1 MRKEVVVLGVTAVS
15 TVVVAGV
22 LLVRWK
28 KRDERRWRQTQRILR
43 KFANDCATPVPKLW
57 HIAFDLVSDM
67 QTSLCDQSQTDY
79 VMHPSFIY
87 SLPKGTEEGLYYGI
101 NLREDSFVMLRARLR
116 GKKEPEPI
124 TDLDKEEV
132 EIPSDIMSSSYK
144 ELFDYI
150 ALKLAVFISIN
161 TKTNPVTPK
170 GKLGFTAS
178 FPLHEGPSAAGENV
192 IKWKSFPFNDT
203 AGKELA
209 REFNEALEKH
219 GIDLRVSALVDGTL
233 GDLAGGRYY
242 NRDCVAAVT
251 LGQATNA
258 VYVES
263 SQFIPNGD
271 LNKFGETVI
280 DMQWGNFNTPHLPI
294 TEFDV
299 ALDSESSNPGFRIFE
314 KLIGG
319 RYLGEV
325 VRRVLLKMAKE
336 TALFGETVPAKLK
349 TPYILRSPDMAAM
362 HQDTSE
368 NRDTIQ
374 EKLMEI
380 FGITY
385 TSLAVREIIAEVC
398 DVVAERG
405 ARLAGA
411 CIVGIMKKRGRINDK
426 KSVVIIE
433 GGLYEH
439 YRVFRNLLHSSV
451 WEMLGSTLSENVIV
465 EQAHGGSGAG
475 AIFVAAAHSQ
485 MNDEDESHITSFS
498 PRGLAYDQRNVN
510 KNDDDDEPIGDEYL
524 TDMVEWKDDQTDTGS
539 WKEGADQMDS
549 TAETSDQSDSS
560 DDDEDEDHVN
570 GKNNNKA

>member
-1 MRKEVVVLGVTAVS
+1 MRKEVAVAAVATVS

-28 KRDERRWRQTQRILR
+28 KRDERRWKQTQRMFR

-57 HIAFDLVSDM
+57 HVAFDLVSDM
-67 QTSLCDQSQTDY
+67 QTSLSDQSQTDY
-79 VMHPSFIY
+79 VMLPSVTS
-87 SLPKGTEEGLYYGI
+87 SLPSGTEEGLYYGV
-101 NLREDSFVMLRARLR
+101 NLREDNFLMMRARLR
-116 GKKEPEPI
+116 GRNDPI
-124 TDLDKEEV
+124 TDLDREEV
-132 EIPSDIMSSSYK
+132 EIPPEVISGTYK

-161 TKTNPVTPK
+161 TKTNPIAPK
-170 GKLGFTAS
+170 GKMGFTVS
-178 FPLHEGPSAAGENV
+178 FPLHDGPAAAGANV
-192 IKWKSFPFNDT
+192 IRWKSFPVNEA

-209 REFNEALEKH
+209 KDFNEALEKH
-219 GIDLRVSALVDGTL
+219 GIDLRVTTLVDATL
-233 GDLAGGRYY
+233 GDLSGGRYY

-251 LGQATNA
+251 LGLATNA

-263 SQFIPNGD
+263 AQFVPNGGVD
-271 LNKFGETVI
+271 KNKFGEMVI
-280 DMQWGNFNTPHLPI
+280 DMQWGKFNTPHLPI
-294 TEFDV
+294 TQFDM
-299 ALDSESSNPGFRIFE
+299 ALDSESSNPGSRIFE

-336 TALFGETVPAKLK
+336 TALFGETVPDKLK

-368 NRDTIQ
+368 NRDAVQ
-374 EKLMEI
+374 EKLMEV
-380 FGITY
+380 FGIAS
-385 TSLAVREIIAEVC
+385 TSLAVRELVTEVC

-439 YRVFRNLLHSSV
+439 YRVFRNLLHSSI
-451 WEMLGSTLSENVIV
+451 WEMLGGALADNVIV
-465 EQAHGGSGAG
+465 EHAHGGSGAG

-485 MNDEDESHITSFS
+485 IRHESFDPPLSEI
-498 PRGLAYDQRNVN
+498 RNR
-510 KNDDDDEPIGDEYL
+510 KGNDDDDQMDL
-524 TDMVEWKDDQTDTGS
+524 LDWKDDQSDSASLKG
-539 WKEGADQMDS
+539 GDQMDS
-549 TAETSDQSDSS
+549 TAETSDHSDSS
-560 DDDEDEDHVN
+560 DA
-570 GKNNNKA
+570 GSKNKI

>member
-1 MRKEVVVLGVTAVS
+1 MRKEVVVAAVATVS

-28 KRDERRWRQTQRILR
+28 KRDERRWKQTQRMLR

-57 HIAFDLVSDM
+57 HVAFDLVSDM
-67 QTSLCDQSQTDY
+67 QTSLSDQSQTDY
-79 VMHPSFIY
+79 VMLPSY
-87 SLPKGTEEGLYYGI
+87 TSSLPSGTEEGLYYGV
-101 NLREDSFVMLRARLR
+101 NLHEGYFLMMRARLR
-116 GKKEPEPI
+116 GKHEPI
-124 TDLDKEEV
+124 TDLDREEV
-132 EIPSDIMSSSYK
+132 EIPSEVISGTYK

-161 TKTNPVTPK
+161 TKTNPITPK
-170 GKLGFTAS
+170 GKMGFTVS
-178 FPLHEGPSAAGENV
+178 FPLHEGPVAAGGNV
-192 IKWKSFPFNDT
+192 IRWKSFPVNEA

-209 REFNEALEKH
+209 KDFNEALEKH
-219 GIDLRVSALVDGTL
+219 GIDLRVSTLVDATL

-251 LGQATNA
+251 LGLATNA

-263 SQFIPNGD
+263 AQFVPNGD
-271 LNKFGETVI
+271 KNKFGEMVI

-294 TEFDV
+294 TQFDM
-299 ALDSESSNPGFRIFE
+299 ALDSESSNPGLRIFE

-349 TPYILRSPDMAAM
+349 TPYILRSLDIATM

-368 NRDTIQ
+368 NRDAVQ
-374 EKLMEI
+374 EKLMEV
-380 FGITY
+380 FGITC
-385 TSLAVREIIAEVC
+385 TSLAVREIVAEVC

-411 CIVGIMKKRGRINDK
+411 CIVGIMKKCGRINDK

-439 YRVFRNLLHSSV
+439 YRVFRNLLHSSI
-451 WEMLGSTLSENVIV
+451 WEMLGGALADNVIV
-465 EQAHGGSGAG
+465 EHAHGGSGAG

-485 MNDEDESHITSFS
+485 IHHDSDNQSLSPPRNGNNDRRANFNAGH
-498 PRGLAYDQRNVN
+498 V
-510 KNDDDDEPIGDEYL
+510 NDDDQMDL
-524 TDMVEWKDDQTDTGS
+524 LEWKDDQSDSAS
-539 WKEGADQMDS
+539 WKGADQIES

-560 DDDEDEDHVN
+560 DGDGD
-570 GKNNNKA
+570 GLKNKI

>member
-1 MRKEVVVLGVTAVS
+1 MRKEVAVAAVATVS

-28 KRDERRWRQTQRILR
+28 KRDERRWKQTQRMFR

-57 HIAFDLVSDM
+57 HVAFDLVSDM
-67 QTSLCDQSQTDY
+67 QTSLSDQSQTDY
-79 VMHPSFIY
+79 VMLPSVTS
-87 SLPKGTEEGLYYGI
+87 SLPSGTEEGLYYGV
-101 NLREDSFVMLRARLR
+101 NLREDNFLMMRARLR
-116 GKKEPEPI
+116 GRNDPI
-124 TDLDKEEV
+124 TDLDREEV
-132 EIPSDIMSSSYK
+132 EIPPEVISGTYK

-161 TKTNPVTPK
+161 TKTNPIAPK
-170 GKLGFTAS
+170 GKMGFTVS
-178 FPLHEGPSAAGENV
+178 FPLHDGPAAAGANV
-192 IKWKSFPFNDT
+192 IRWKSFPVNEA

-209 REFNEALEKH
+209 KDFNEALEKH
-219 GIDLRVSALVDGTL
+219 GIDLRVTTLVDATL
-233 GDLAGGRYY
+233 GDLSGGRYY

-251 LGQATNA
+251 LGLATNA

-263 SQFIPNGD
+263 AQFVPNGGGVD
-271 LNKFGETVI
+271 KNKFGE
-280 DMQWGNFNTPHLPI
+280 M
-294 TEFDV
+294 
-299 ALDSESSNPGFRIFE
+299 IFE

-336 TALFGETVPAKLK
+336 TALFGETVPDKLK

-368 NRDTIQ
+368 NRDAVQ
-374 EKLMEI
+374 EKLMEV
-380 FGITY
+380 FGIAS
-385 TSLAVREIIAEVC
+385 TSLAVRELVTEVC

-439 YRVFRNLLHSSV
+439 YRVFRNLLHSSI
-451 WEMLGSTLSENVIV
+451 WEMLGGALADNVIV
-465 EQAHGGSGAG
+465 EHAHGGSGAG

-485 MNDEDESHITSFS
+485 IRHESFDPPLSEI
-498 PRGLAYDQRNVN
+498 RNR
-510 KNDDDDEPIGDEYL
+510 KGNDDDDQMDL
-524 TDMVEWKDDQTDTGS
+524 LDWKDDQSDSASLKG
-539 WKEGADQMDS
+539 GDQMDS
-549 TAETSDQSDSS
+549 TAETSDHSDSS
-560 DDDEDEDHVN
+560 DA
-570 GKNNNKA
+570 GSKNKI